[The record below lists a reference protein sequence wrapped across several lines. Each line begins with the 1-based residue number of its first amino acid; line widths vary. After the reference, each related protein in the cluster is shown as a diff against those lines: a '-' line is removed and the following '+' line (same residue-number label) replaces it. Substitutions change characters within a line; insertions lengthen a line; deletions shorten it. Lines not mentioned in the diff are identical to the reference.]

1 MYTILLNNQLTAD
14 VIMKIGSSQSFSAK
28 TTRWSSVQSPCWL
41 MFVGSLFNIYIFQPA
56 QRSSRR
62 GRSINSNHVYI
73 YIHMYISVGHYHHP

>member
-41 MFVGSLFNIYIFQPA
+41 MFVGSLFNIYI
-56 QRSSRR
+56 
-62 GRSINSNHVYI
+62 YI
-73 YIHMYISVGHYHHP
+73 YSSQHKGALAAAVR